1 MSREQYR
8 ILTEYLHKRGNPCLL
23 AVQISYYTGLRL
35 GEALGLAWEDIDLE
49 KQCMTICRS
58 LSYRSSRKAASL
70 GPTKTKKTRTV
81 DFGDTLAEI
90 LRRATIPQ
98 ARESL
103 RYGPMCK
110 VNYVQK
116 TVDRNWTYNDL
127 WALSRNEAPPAGY
140 IPISFAALIQVAC
153 WLDKLASGEQENVPY
168 GNLVRDKMRGKR
180 EKTWL
185 CPRVNPVFSR
195 GVGINSKKTAP
206 WRGFLSEYLFD
217 IHSMKVETNSD
228 TKCTPLWLFVK
239 RCTFR

>member
-1 MSREQYR
+1 
-8 ILTEYLHKRGNPCLL
+8 
-23 AVQISYYTGLRL
+23 
-35 GEALGLAWEDIDLE
+35 
-49 KQCMTICRS
+49 MTICRS
-58 LSYRSSRKAASL
+58 LGYRSSRKATSL

-90 LRRATIPQ
+90 LRRAKIPQ

-110 VNYVQK
+110 ANYVQK
-116 TVDRNWTYNDL
+116 TVDRNRTYNDL
-127 WALSRNEAPPAGY
+127 RALSRNEAPSAGY

-168 GNLVRDKMRGKR
+168 GKLVRDKMRGKR

-195 GVGINSKKTAP
+195 GVGINSKKP
-206 WRGFLSEYLFD
+206 
-217 IHSMKVETNSD
+217 
-228 TKCTPLWLFVK
+228 
-239 RCTFR
+239 RCGAVF